1 MKISG
6 TCRSDDRHAVAAAK
20 TARCIIC
27 VTGGRL
33 LLYGHKSKRVVRFR
47 GTIRARTL
55 PIAGDFRNCNQPFP
69 LTRAAQLMLWRTA
82 DWAPGARP
90 EPRTAVRQTSSA
102 RRYPSRRPS
111 TTKLFKRKETKI
123 NPLHPKRERMVST

>member
-20 TARCIIC
+20 TARCIIS

-33 LLYGHKSKRVVRFR
+33 LLYGHKSKRVVRASR
-47 GTIRARTL
+47 TIRARTL
-55 PIAGDFRNCNQPFP
+55 PIAGDFRNCDQHLS
-69 LTRAAQLMLWRTA
+69 LTAAQLPLWRTA
-82 DWAPGARP
+82 DWAPGARA
-90 EPRTAVRQTSSA
+90 EPRTVVPQTASA

-111 TTKLFKRKETKI
+111 TTKLINERQKIKI
-123 NPLHPKRERMVST
+123 NPFTP